1 MEEILQDPLK
11 RAMLCILVALEV
23 PAIIFLIVAWFKA
36 KKEAGE

>member
-1 MEEILQDPLK
+1 MDEILQDPLK
-11 RAMLCILVALEV
+11 LTMLCILAAIEV